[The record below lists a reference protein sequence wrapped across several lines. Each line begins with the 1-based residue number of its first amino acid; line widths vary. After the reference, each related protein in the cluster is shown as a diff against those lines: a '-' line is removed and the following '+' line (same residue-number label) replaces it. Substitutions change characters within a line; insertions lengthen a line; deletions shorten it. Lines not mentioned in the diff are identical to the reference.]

1 MNVLLEKEIE
11 KFEKWYDALDN
22 AKNNLKRKYVLETKT
37 LDKENKDLEKRY
49 EFSISQLQEND
60 KKNKM
65 LLLQVNEQKTEVINL
80 KKKLQDSVKSLRDH
94 KIKIQVVD
102 EENKMLVK
110 PLE

>member
-1 MNVLLEKEIE
+1 MLQIIQ
-11 KFEKWYDALDN
+11 
-22 AKNNLKRKYVLETKT
+22 KNNLKRKFILETKS

-80 KKKLQDSVKSLRDH
+80 KKNY
-94 KIKIQVVD
+94 KIVL
-102 EENKMLVK
+102 NH
-110 PLE
+110 